1 VRPTRKSAR
10 ADASSH
16 YANHVKTPRSLTSDC
31 HIQYIRYVVLLHCR
45 HLCRGRGDGAAR
57 RPLFSGFS
65 FMTDSR
71 APTSVVTLV
80 ACLMLCA
87 LLMRGA
93 QAQDAESVRSQSART
108 MHFELPAQPLALTL
122 QAFGRMTEMV
132 LLAPA
137 PLLEGRT
144 SAAVS
149 GDFAPH
155 DALTRVLEGTGLQAD
170 FSGPDEAMIVTQ
182 SAPAAPDVTA
192 SGSVQTQPLPIALPV
207 DGLGEDGEQRAYAA
221 MIQERLTDALCAQ
234 DTTRPGNYRLVA
246 QMRIDD
252 KGTVSATELIASSG
266 SPRRD
271 AAIEAALRTLKFD
284 AAPPPGLPE
293 PVTILLRPSGNG
305 VHINCPPAEKR
316 G

>member
-1 VRPTRKSAR
+1 
-10 ADASSH
+10 
-16 YANHVKTPRSLTSDC
+16 
-31 HIQYIRYVVLLHCR
+31 
-45 HLCRGRGDGAAR
+45 
-57 RPLFSGFS
+57 
-65 FMTDSR
+65 MTDSR

-80 ACLMLCA
+80 ACLVLCA
-87 LLMRGA
+87 LIMRGA
-93 QAQDAESVRSQSART
+93 RAQDAQSVSSQSAGT

-149 GDFAPH
+149 GDFAPRE
-155 DALTRVLEGTGLQAD
+155 ALTRALEGTGLQAD
-170 FSGPDEAMIVTQ
+170 FSGPDEAMIVAQ
-182 SAPAAPDVTA
+182 ANPAPANAQA
-192 SGSVQTQPLPIALPV
+192 SGSVQTQPLPTALPV
-207 DGLGEDGEQRAYAA
+207 DGLGEDSEQRAYAA
-221 MIQERLTDALCAQ
+221 MIQERMTDALCAQ
-234 DTTRPGNYRLVA
+234 DATRPGNYRLVA

-252 KGTVSATELIASSG
+252 QGAVAATELIASSG

-284 AAPPPGLPE
+284 SAPPPGLPE

-305 VHINCPPAEKR
+305 VHINCPPAQKR